1 VVSWQPTLGN
11 RTIAQRPTRI
21 IMEQDKPVLSNR
33 DIAFGLLFANAILR
47 TMQVDQILYVVL
59 SGATSGEGLGF
70 NRGVFFLVDDDQR
83 HLRTRMA
90 IGPVHEA
97 EAHRIW
103 EDMEQQDLTLET
115 LLSDYDRVKN
125 DPCAHQLLRKLG
137 HLCVPLD
144 QLGTLVENAT
154 SPCQF
159 GRAAIEP
166 MLARCLFEMQ
176 PLHSRTVEL
185 VCGEDN
191 DITPVVCRNWW
202 MVPVVMS
209 GKMLGVLLVDDA
221 FSERTLSCGMD
232 QLLDA
237 LANLAGI
244 AIEKSRLFDE
254 MRALAQVDGLT
265 GLANRRTYQEA
276 VDRLLTQARQTG
288 QSLSLLVFDVDN
300 FKKYNDVHGH
310 QAGDDVLRWVA
321 KLLRSGVRKTEVV
334 GRYGGEEFV
343 VVLPDTTYEQAMV
356 IANKLVAKV
365 RTESAQG
372 ELGPI
377 TVCAGVANSPRGSI
391 ASEKLFEQAD
401 LALYRAKNA
410 GRDRVEGMAPER

>member
-1 VVSWQPTLGN
+1 
-11 RTIAQRPTRI
+11 
-21 IMEQDKPVLSNR
+21 
-33 DIAFGLLFANAILR
+33 
-47 TMQVDQILYVVL
+47 
-59 SGATSGEGLGF
+59 
-70 NRGVFFLVDDDQR
+70 
-83 HLRTRMA
+83 
-90 IGPVHEA
+90 
-97 EAHRIW
+97 
-103 EDMEQQDLTLET
+103 
-115 LLSDYDRVKN
+115 
-125 DPCAHQLLRKLG
+125 
-137 HLCVPLD
+137 
-144 QLGTLVENAT
+144 
-154 SPCQF
+154 
-159 GRAAIEP
+159 

-221 FSERTLSCGMD
+221 FSERSLSCGMD

-288 QSLSLLVFDVDN
+288 QSLSLLVFDVDH

-321 KLLRSGVRKTEVV
+321 RLLRSGVRKTEVV

-356 IANKLVAKV
+356 IAKKLVAKV